1 MFTHKEIKCG
11 YIYTISIVA
20 DSAVICVFCSI
31 FVEEAT
37 KSVTLKLAEFSEPRF
52 YHQFGK
58 NEQKILFVMCKWLDL
73 PVSSI
78 GN

>member
-1 MFTHKEIKCG
+1 MATFIPFPLLLTVQL
-11 YIYTISIVA
+11 YA
-20 DSAVICVFCSI
+20 FFCSI